1 MLKRYMHPLLP
12 YAPTILR
19 IMAGITFLWYGVS
32 KLGNPAGFIGFVGSL
47 GFPIP
52 VLFGWL
58 VILLEIVGGLL
69 LIVGLATRWMGL
81 FLAVLMLFT
90 TLLVK
95 VNAGFIGSQGAGAE
109 LDMNL
114 LAMSLAL
121 AILGPGALSVETNLL
136 KREI

>member
-1 MLKRYMHPLLP
+1 MLKRYMDPLLP

-109 LDMNL
+109 LDLNL

>member
-1 MLKRYMHPLLP
+1 MLKRYMDPLLP

-58 VILLEIVGGLL
+58 VILLEIIGGLL
-69 LIVGLATRWMGL
+69 LIIGLATRSMGL

-109 LDMNL
+109 LDLNL

>member
-1 MLKRYMHPLLP
+1 MLKKYMDPLLP

-109 LDMNL
+109 LDLNL

>member
-1 MLKRYMHPLLP
+1 MLKRFVNPLVP

-19 IMAGITFLWYGVS
+19 IFAGITFLWYGVS

-52 VLFGWL
+52 ALFGWL

-69 LIVGLATRWMGL
+69 LIIGLATRWMGL
-81 FLAVLMLFT
+81 FLAVLMIFT

-109 LDMNL
+109 LDLNL
-114 LAMSLAL
+114 MAMSLAL
-121 AILGPGALSVETNLL
+121 AILGPGALSVETNIL